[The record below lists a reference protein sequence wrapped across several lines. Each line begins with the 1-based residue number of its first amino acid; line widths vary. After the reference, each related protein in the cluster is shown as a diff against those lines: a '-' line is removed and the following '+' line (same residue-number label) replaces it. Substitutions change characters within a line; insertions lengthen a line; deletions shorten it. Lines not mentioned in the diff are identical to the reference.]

1 MGDSLLIGP
10 CMKPRVA
17 LVFLASMDVV
27 DLILWFTIS
36 LVNICRRLFL
46 PVQTVQRV
54 HSPPPWLRESAL
66 SIPIVTTFLGVW
78 LPSTRTMH

>member
-1 MGDSLLIGP
+1 MGGSLLIGP

-36 LVNICRRLFL
+36 LVSICGRLFL

-54 HSPPPWLRESAL
+54 LSPAPRLKESAL
-66 SIPIVTTFLGVW
+66 LIPIGTTCLGAW
-78 LPSTRTMH
+78 